1 MENRNALESKYQRIL
16 NELGEQATF
25 YIEDIQRIFP
35 DMKKSTL
42 YWNMSKLVDGGYL
55 KRVRNGVY
63 SFNEW
68 KGKKNV
74 SLSQTAEKIRD
85 ILDETGFDYY
95 ISGLD
100 ILQKYMLHIPEQY
113 PIVICIQ
120 KESKNE
126 LTDILTN
133 HFYEVVEPRR
143 LKEKYEA
150 IQYNGKNN
158 DIIILLHGG
167 GLSWWNYIDEISLLE
182 NEFHIVIPI
191 LDGHS
196 GSDTNFTSI
205 ESNALEIINFINK
218 NYNGKVKLIGGLSL
232 GGQILLEI
240 LSKNPD
246 ICECTIIE
254 SALVMPMDFTYKMI
268 EPIFNLSYC
277 LISKKWFSKLQFKSL
292 KLKKSLFALYYEDTC
307 KITKDNLIAF
317 MKSNSNYEVK
327 NTLSHTKAK
336 TLVLVGSKERPIM
349 KKSATKIVHLIPN
362 SKLEVLQGYYHG
374 DISINHA
381 DDYVER
387 VKRLVR

>member
-246 ICECTIIE
+246 ICECAIIE

-362 SKLEVLQGYYHG
+362 SELEVLQGYYHG

>member
-150 IQYNGKNN
+150 IQYNGKN
-158 DIIILLHGG
+158 
-167 GLSWWNYIDEISLLE
+167 
-182 NEFHIVIPI
+182 
-191 LDGHS
+191 
-196 GSDTNFTSI
+196 
-205 ESNALEIINFINK
+205 SN
-218 NYNGKVKLIGGLSL
+218 
-232 GGQILLEI
+232 
-240 LSKNPD
+240 
-246 ICECTIIE
+246 
-254 SALVMPMDFTYKMI
+254 
-268 EPIFNLSYC
+268 
-277 LISKKWFSKLQFKSL
+277 KKWIS
-292 KLKKSLFALYYEDTC
+292 TC
-307 KITKDNLIAF
+307 ITGIGA
-317 MKSNSNYEVK
+317 Y
-327 NTLSHTKAK
+327 
-336 TLVLVGSKERPIM
+336 I
-349 KKSATKIVHLIPN
+349 
-362 SKLEVLQGYYHG
+362 
-374 DISINHA
+374 
-381 DDYVER
+381 
-387 VKRLVR
+387 